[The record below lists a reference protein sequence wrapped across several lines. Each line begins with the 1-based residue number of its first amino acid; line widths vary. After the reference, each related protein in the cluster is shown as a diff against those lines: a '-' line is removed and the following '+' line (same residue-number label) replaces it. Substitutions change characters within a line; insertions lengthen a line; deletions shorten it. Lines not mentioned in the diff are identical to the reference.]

1 MSRSFIIY
9 TDGSSRGNPGQAGIG
24 IAVFVRGEATA
35 YTEISKDI
43 GITTNN
49 VAEYEAVIHALL
61 WLRTTQYDEA
71 VIKLDSELVY
81 QHISGGYKIR
91 APHLRNQLSRVRH
104 LLDKGHDIRFILVP
118 REENK
123 RANRLAQQ
131 ASKKKRSP
139 RPDRRA

>member
-1 MSRSFIIY
+1 MPRSFIIY

-24 IAVFVRGEATA
+24 IAVFATGVATA
-35 YTEISKDI
+35 FFEISKDI

-61 WLRTTQYDEA
+61 WLRTIDYDEA

-81 QHISGGYKIR
+81 QHITGGYKIR
-91 APHLRNQLSRVRH
+91 APHLRNLLSRIRH
-104 LLDKGHDIRFILVP
+104 LLDKEHEIRFILIP

-131 ASKKKRSP
+131 ASKKKRNP
-139 RPDRRA
+139 HPDRSA